1 MIDLP
6 LPPKTSASQ
15 LVAWTMCPR
24 KYAFT
29 YVHAVE
35 PEFRSVSLILG
46 SALHG
51 AVGWW
56 FEKRIAGR
64 EPTLEEAKLVLAA
77 DLAAEATGNIRWKD
91 SSLELLEARGGD
103 LLQVYLAQYGTLP
116 VVEVE
121 KPFEIDIVDRETG
134 EVLPRT
140 LRGYFDLV
148 LSDHTVV
155 ELKTSSRAW
164 REGDLER
171 HLQAGAYASAWNTLH
186 GGPSEVVFHVI
197 VKTKTPR
204 VEVHRVHRGEPDERW
219 WFEAVRDIENAIAS
233 GVFPPTPG
241 PLCHECE
248 FARTCREWPRHD
260 RQTAP
265 RRLPVAEERLLDLSL

>member
-1 MIDLP
+1 MTELS
-6 LPPKTSASQ
+6 LPPRTSASQ

-24 KYAFT
+24 KYAFS
-29 YVHAVE
+29 YVYVIE
-35 PEFRSVSLILG
+35 PEFRSTSLVLG

-56 FEKRIAGR
+56 FEERIAGR
-64 EPTLEEAKLVLAA
+64 EPSLDDAKRVLAA
-77 DLAAEATGNIRWKD
+77 DLAAEGTDNVRWKD
-91 SSLELLEARGGD
+91 SSPEALESRGIELLET
-103 LLQVYLAQYGTLP
+103 YLSAYGSLP
-116 VVEVE
+116 VVAVE

-140 LRGYFDLV
+140 LKGYFDLV
-148 LSDHTVV
+148 LEDRTIV

-171 HLQAGAYASAWNTLH
+171 HLQAGAYVSAWNTQH

-204 VEVHRVHRGEPDERW
+204 VDVHRIHRGEPDERW
-219 WFEAVRDIENAIAS
+219 WFHAVRDIERSIAS

-248 FARTCREWPRHD
+248 FARTCGTWPRD
-260 RQTAP
+260 ELVAP
-265 RRLPVAEERLLDLSL
+265 RRRLPVVERDIALSL